1 MCYFSLGCSERG
13 FFFASGVKWAVS
25 ASSFPNL
32 WNILSTFSKIYFLNI
47 REKAGVKALGSR
59 ILCARCIMQT
69 LFLWWLS
76 NSIFYFFG
84 CQFLIVYFYKC
95 IHSSYSFNVIVTVS

>member
-32 WNILSTFSKIYFLNI
+32 WNILSTFTKIYFLNI

-59 ILCARCIMQT
+59 ILCARCIMADSVS
-69 LFLWWLS
+69 LVVVKLYFLLLWVS
-76 NSIFYFFG
+76 VFN
-84 CQFLIVYFYKC
+84 CVFLQM
-95 IHSSYSFNVIVTVS
+95 YSF